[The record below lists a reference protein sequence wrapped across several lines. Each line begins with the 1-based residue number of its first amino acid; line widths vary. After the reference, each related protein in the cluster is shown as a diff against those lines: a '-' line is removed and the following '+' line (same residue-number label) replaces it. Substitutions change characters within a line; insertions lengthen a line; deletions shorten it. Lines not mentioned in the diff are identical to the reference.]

1 MERFTISLDEALA
14 QQFDALIAARGYSSR
29 SEAVR
34 DLIRGAIEGDRQRD
48 PPSGHCVGNLSYVFN
63 HHQRE
68 LAERLTGLQHEHHD
82 LTVAAMHSHLDHE
95 NCLESVILKGPTAAG
110 AAVCRRPDGAE
121 RRAPRPAERD
131 RPGSRAPPRARCARR
146 AARALPP
153 GALSPCRESGAGRPC
168 LQRALQPDGDCGC
181 ICPGPARC
189 VIIFSNF
196 TQHHASPA
204 RRLAV
209 AVAPDFRAGHE
220 AWL

>member
-95 NCLESVILKGPTAAG
+95 NCMESVILKGPTAAVRQFADALMAQSGVRHGQLNVIALEAEHHHAHDAHG
-110 AAVCRRPDGAE
+110 APHVHY
-121 RRAPRPAERD
+121 RPAR
-131 RPGSRAPPRARCARR
+131 
-146 AARALPP
+146 
-153 GALSPCRESGAGRPC
+153 
-168 LQRALQPDGDCGC
+168 
-181 ICPGPARC
+181 
-189 VIIFSNF
+189 
-196 TQHHASPA
+196 
-204 RRLAV
+204 
-209 AVAPDFRAGHE
+209 
-220 AWL
+220 